1 MTFGPRNC
9 KRLLGAK
16 SPFSQQNLQRDVL
29 DRDEET
35 ARIQYLTEIAKFL
48 GIMTTVDT
56 EVIQGHGSYEDRT
69 EMLRLIV
76 YIVEATIYADNSEW
90 RLLLVAKDTQLIN
103 SIAEKQSQIF
113 SEKYKLCR
121 FSPYIHCQKFSSS
134 RQNFL
139 KSKKFVES
147 STKSG

>member
-1 MTFGPRNC
+1 MQRKAVLPLRDAKSGNANQMKALCGKETLV
-9 KRLLGAK
+9 KLYIRLLGAK

-90 RLLLVAKDTQLIN
+90 RLLLVKWPEVFELEAKL
-103 SIAEKQSQIF
+103 
-113 SEKYKLCR
+113 SE
-121 FSPYIHCQKFSSS
+121 
-134 RQNFL
+134 
-139 KSKKFVES
+139 E
-147 STKSG
+147 